1 MGKPNA
7 AQMLNQERLAVDEK
21 HRARTAIALLNL
33 AREAIVAADRE
44 GPRGDMRL
52 FTSTRPIC
60 KQLEGLEFQLVNF
73 IDSPFPT
80 EADRG

>member
-1 MGKPNA
+1 MGKLNA
-7 AQMLNQERLAVDEK
+7 AQMLNRERLSVDEK
-21 HRARTAIALLNL
+21 HRARSAIALLAL
-33 AREAIVAADRE
+33 AREAIVSADRE

-60 KQLEGLEFQLVNF
+60 KQIESLESQLVNF

-80 EADRG
+80 GEKP